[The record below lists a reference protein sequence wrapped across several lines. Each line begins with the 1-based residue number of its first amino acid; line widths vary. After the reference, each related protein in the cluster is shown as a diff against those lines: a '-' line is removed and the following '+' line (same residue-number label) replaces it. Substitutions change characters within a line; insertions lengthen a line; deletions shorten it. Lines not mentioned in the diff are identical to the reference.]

1 MFGLASPNISIWP
14 WRLELRRDL
23 LYPRKPVLDEE
34 EEERDLGFAA
44 AQDEDALRKKV
55 IVEKYFPQLE

>member
-34 EEERDLGFAA
+34 EEEELHAKDRRGDG
-44 AQDEDALRKKV
+44 QGG
-55 IVEKYFPQLE
+55 